1 MNKKFLK
8 KIIAHSPED
17 LKLISACCSEGKVKI
32 SELKYLPKNKIFL
45 VFINRIV
52 KEIENKKDR
61 VNSIIKF
68 EYIYSSKSKNINQ
81 KNMDLTLELIA
92 IDLYKKDI
100 KIVDLTK
107 SKIIDNKKHSGF
119 LKSRILYIYII
130 LISIVPLFRL
140 LKKNPPDFF
149 IAQLITSL
157 PLFLNYIMKFK
168 TKFILRIS
176 GLPKLNLIR
185 HFFWKLSV
193 KNVYALTCPTNETK
207 NYLSEKNL

>member
-52 KEIENKKDR
+52 NEIENKKDR

-81 KNMDLTLELIA
+81 KNMDLTVE
-92 IDLYKKDI
+92 
-100 KIVDLTK
+100 
-107 SKIIDNKKHSGF
+107 
-119 LKSRILYIYII
+119 
-130 LISIVPLFRL
+130 LISIEPFKKDQNYEITLLFSNNGFITL
-140 LKKNPPDFF
+140 TSEIIDVVLEDQKNTYD
-149 IAQLITSL
+149 
-157 PLFLNYIMKFK
+157 
-168 TKFILRIS
+168 
-176 GLPKLNLIR
+176 
-185 HFFWKLSV
+185 
-193 KNVYALTCPTNETK
+193 
-207 NYLSEKNL
+207 

>member
-81 KNMDLTLELIA
+81 KNMDLKLELIA
-92 IDLYKKDI
+92 IDLFKKDQNYEI
-100 KIVDLTK
+100 ILLFSNNGFITLTAE
-107 SKIIDNKKHSGF
+107 IIDVVLED
-119 LKSRILYIYII
+119 LK
-130 LISIVPLFRL
+130 
-140 LKKNPPDFF
+140 D
-149 IAQLITSL
+149 
-157 PLFLNYIMKFK
+157 
-168 TKFILRIS
+168 
-176 GLPKLNLIR
+176 
-185 HFFWKLSV
+185 
-193 KNVYALTCPTNETK
+193 
-207 NYLSEKNL
+207 

>member
-81 KNMDLTLELIA
+81 TNMDLKLDLIA
-92 IDLYKKDI
+92 IDLFKKDQNYEI
-100 KIVDLTK
+100 ILLFSNNGFITLTAE
-107 SKIIDNKKHSGF
+107 IIDVVLED
-119 LKSRILYIYII
+119 LK
-130 LISIVPLFRL
+130 
-140 LKKNPPDFF
+140 D
-149 IAQLITSL
+149 
-157 PLFLNYIMKFK
+157 
-168 TKFILRIS
+168 
-176 GLPKLNLIR
+176 
-185 HFFWKLSV
+185 
-193 KNVYALTCPTNETK
+193 
-207 NYLSEKNL
+207 

>member
-81 KNMDLTLELIA
+81 TNMDLKLELIA
-92 IDLYKKDI
+92 IDLFKKDQNYEI
-100 KIVDLTK
+100 ILLFSNNGFITLTAE
-107 SKIIDNKKHSGF
+107 IIDVVLED
-119 LKSRILYIYII
+119 LK
-130 LISIVPLFRL
+130 
-140 LKKNPPDFF
+140 D
-149 IAQLITSL
+149 
-157 PLFLNYIMKFK
+157 
-168 TKFILRIS
+168 
-176 GLPKLNLIR
+176 
-185 HFFWKLSV
+185 
-193 KNVYALTCPTNETK
+193 
-207 NYLSEKNL
+207 